1 MESKVFWIDANI
13 DNEENTRYIYELEK
27 FYSIKVTP
35 FNIVYKAIQ
44 ELKNKDNKF
53 IELKIIVSGILY
65 NEFIKMFKDEIIN
78 IFAAP
83 KIIVFTKNVEKFK
96 EINKEYESIDNKLF
110 KKRIDLK

>member
-65 NEFIKMFKDEIIN
+65 NEFII
-78 IFAAP
+78 
-83 KIIVFTKNVEKFK
+83 
-96 EINKEYESIDNKLF
+96 
-110 KKRIDLK
+110 

>member
-27 FYSIKVTP
+27 FYSIKVTR

-53 IELKIIVSGILY
+53 IELKIIVSGI
-65 NEFIKMFKDEIIN
+65 FIMSLLKCLKM
-78 IFAAP
+78 
-83 KIIVFTKNVEKFK
+83 
-96 EINKEYESIDNKLF
+96 KL
-110 KKRIDLK
+110 